1 MLEAIFENNH
11 GIFEFDSETRLFTLR
26 DQKSTPK
33 IFLGS
38 VDPNA
43 ETGYGTLSEI
53 IKLGIVRYFLSD
65 KIKKGSFVGFVPD
78 FIVGYYSDGFDFPY
92 IKARAGKFKIKLD
105 LGLDNSE
112 LIISR
117 NEKYTVNS
125 EHILC
130 LKTTELNMIINE
142 NNIYKSNFC
151 RALKSR
157 FKHLITAR
165 NEIQSL

>member
-78 FIVGYYSDGFDFPY
+78 FIVGYLPFGVVCTSNNISS
-92 IKARAGKFKIKLD
+92 IKAGEINISYSKRANLANQLGSEIKTVYHQLTD
-105 LGLDNSE
+105 AERGYP
-112 LIISR
+112 IIR
-117 NEKYTVNS
+117 
-125 EHILC
+125 
-130 LKTTELNMIINE
+130 
-142 NNIYKSNFC
+142 
-151 RALKSR
+151 
-157 FKHLITAR
+157 
-165 NEIQSL
+165 